1 MTTIIAINMTKDVN
15 MIMVKNKK
23 MGNIIIVKETKM

>member
-1 MTTIIAINMTKDVN
+1 MTTIIAINMAKDVN